1 MIARNV
7 IIQSV
12 FYKFTMRSNLI
23 KIILFFLFLP
33 TFVGAQSDTTSVK
46 TRPLQPESYF
56 RVNYENDF
64 FFVTDRYYTQ
74 GISLELIM
82 PFIKKSPL
90 SKLLIPINKD
100 ALNYYGINFE
110 QDVFTPRSIRHDS
123 IYFGERPFAGVFF
136 VSQFLVS
143 INSEKKQRLSTSLA
157 LGIIGP
163 EAKGEEEQKGIHYAL
178 QNIQPLGWE
187 YQIATDYILNYN
199 VKFEQGLFA
208 KKRIECIGFV
218 GSRLGTLYDDISVG
232 AMLRG
237 GWLQSYFKNL
247 GLSSSSG
254 KLNENGAGDKTN
266 KFQCYIFGKAELK
279 TVAYN
284 ATLQGGMFNKNSI
297 YTLPSQDI
305 KRVVGMAHLGFVMA
319 YKRVSLEYSH
329 AYISPEFDIGLS
341 HMWGHCNI
349 TVCF

>member
-1 MIARNV
+1 
-7 IIQSV
+7 
-12 FYKFTMRSNLI
+12 MRSNCI
-23 KIILFFLFLP
+23 KIILFFSVFSTSL
-33 TFVGAQSDTTSVK
+33 VGQTDTTTIKAKPFQS
-46 TRPLQPESYF
+46 ESYF
-56 RVNYENDF
+56 RLTYENDF
-64 FFVTDRYYTQ
+64 FVATDRYYTQ

-90 SKLLIPINKD
+90 SRLLISINNG
-100 ALNYYGINFE
+100 ALNYYGINIE
-110 QDVFTPRSIRHDS
+110 QDVFTPRSIRYDS
-123 IYFGERPFAGVFF
+123 IYVGERPFAGVFF
-136 VSQFLVS
+136 VSHFLVS

-163 EAKGEEEQKGIHYAL
+163 EAKGSEEQKGIHYAL

-187 YQIATDYILNYN
+187 NQIATDYVLNYN

-237 GWLQSYFKNL
+237 GWMQPYFKNL
-247 GLSSSSG
+247 GLGSSSN
-254 KLNENGAGDKTN
+254 KLNENGGGDKTN

-297 YTLPSQDI
+297 YTLPAQDI
-305 KRVVGMAHLGFVMA
+305 KRVVGMAHLGLVMA
-319 YKRVSLEYSH
+319 YKRVSFEYSH

-341 HMWGHCNI
+341 HSWGHCNI